1 MTGSCRGVRMWCCRG
16 IGRWCLSMGASGM
29 GIRGA
34 ASIRCRRRIR
44 SSGRRRWRAIRRGI
58 RRSGGSW
65 RPMVGRSSSCGNA
78 SWTRPIWPIPSTVSP
93 PKSSTMVSFF
103 LPPKPP
109 AAHHA
114 RTISLPAV
122 LSPSANPLTSPN

>member
-1 MTGSCRGVRMWCCRG
+1 MTGGCRGVRMWCCRG

-65 RPMVGRSSSCGNA
+65 RPMVGRSSSCGNV
-78 SWTRPIWPIPSTVSP
+78 SWTRPIWPIPSTGYP
-93 PKSSTMVSFF
+93 LKSSATVSFF

-109 AAHHA
+109 AALPA
-114 RTISLPAV
+114 RTISLPVA